1 MLVPYSWL
9 RDFAPFDLGAVE
21 LGRALDDLGMV
32 VEHMERVGE
41 GLDAVVVARV
51 LETRPHPGADKV
63 QLVDVDA
70 GDGEALQVVCGA
82 FNFSAGDLVPLAPV
96 GASLPNGMDIGR
108 RKVRGEWSNGML
120 CASDELGLGEDHSGI
135 MVLSTSAA
143 PGTPLVEALG
153 LTPDVVYDLDITAN
167 RPDAMSMAGVARDLA
182 AKLELPFTLP
192 EPVVTEGPTP
202 VGELTSIV
210 IEAPDLCPRFTARVI
225 QGVTIGP
232 SPAWVQARLT
242 LAGMRP
248 INNVVDASNY
258 VMLELGQPTHPYDR
272 DRLPGHGF
280 VVRKAGKGEVVVTLD
295 EVERT
300 LGDGDDC
307 LICDAEGTPV
317 GIGGIMGGAS
327 SEIDATTRD
336 VVLEAAY
343 FTPMV
348 IARTSKRI
356 NLRTEASARFERGVD
371 PEGIERA
378 SARFCELIGTG
389 TPARGL
395 LDARPVPY
403 EPRVVRTRVAR
414 VNGLL
419 GTELATD
426 EIAGLIAPIGFTST
440 EVEPGVLDVTV
451 PSWRPDVSIEVD
463 VTEEVGRHYGYAN
476 IAKTVPSSP
485 RAGHLSPY
493 QQMRRLVREV
503 MVGVGLDEAMNSPLV
518 GPEDHAKAGI
528 DGPVVEAA
536 NPMMREESVLRKSLL
551 PGLLKNLAFNA
562 AHRNPGAGLFE
573 VGNVFLP
580 PPPGQQLPDEAEH
593 VAAAVGG
600 ADAATAVT
608 IWRTLADA
616 LRLADP
622 ELEAATNC
630 GMHPGRTAVA
640 RVGEHILGFVGEVD
654 PAIAEAHAIEG
665 RVAWIE
671 LDMAAL
677 AAARRRSDELRPVSR
692 YPSSDID
699 LAFTVPDDVPAGA
712 VERTLREAGGDLLED
727 IRLFDVYRGEGI
739 EPGHRSVAYRMR
751 FCAQDRT
758 LTDAEVGEIRTRAIE
773 AVESAH
779 RAKLRG

>member
-9 RDFAPFDLGAVE
+9 RDFAPFDLDPVE

-32 VEHMERVGE
+32 VEHTERVGE
-41 GLDAVVVARV
+41 GLEAVVVARV
-51 LETRPHPGADKV
+51 LETRPHPDADKV

-82 FNFSAGDLVPLAPV
+82 FNFSAGDLVPLAPI
-96 GASLPNGMDIGR
+96 GAALPNGMEIAR

-135 MVLSTSAA
+135 MVLSVSAE
-143 PGTPLVEALG
+143 PGTRLIDALG
-153 LTPDVVYDLDITAN
+153 LQPDVVYDLDITAN

-182 AKLELPFTLP
+182 ARLKVPFTLP
-192 EPVVTEGPTP
+192 EPVVAEGEVT
-202 VGELTSIV
+202 VADLTSVV

-232 SPAWVQARLT
+232 SPDWMQGRLT

-280 VVRKAGKGEVVVTLD
+280 VVRRARSGEIVQTLD
-295 EVERT
+295 KVDRT
-300 LGDGDDC
+300 VGDGDDC
-307 LICDAEGTPV
+307 LICDAEGSPV
-317 GIGGIMGGAS
+317 GIGGIMGGGS
-327 SEIDATTRD
+327 SEIDENTHD

-378 SARFCELIGTG
+378 SARFCELVGSGQTAKGI
-389 TPARGL
+389 
-395 LDARPVPY
+395 LDVRPVPA
-403 EPRVVRTRVAR
+403 EPRVVRTRVAK

-419 GTELATD
+419 GTSLGQG
-426 EIAGLIAPIGFTST
+426 EIMGLIEPIGFTST
-440 EVEPGVLDVTV
+440 EVEPGVVDVTV
-451 PSWRPDVSIEVD
+451 PSWRPDVAIEVD

-476 IAKTVPSSP
+476 IPKTVPSSP
-485 RAGHLSPY
+485 RAGGLSPY

-503 MVGVGLDEAMNSPLV
+503 MVGLGLDEAMNSPLV
-518 GPEDHAKAGI
+518 GPEDHAKAGV

-536 NPMMREESVLRKSLL
+536 NPMMREESVLRRCLL
-551 PGLLKNLAFNA
+551 PGLLRNLAFNA
-562 AHRNPGAGLFE
+562 SHRNPAVGLFE

-580 PPPGQQLPDEAEH
+580 PPDGQQLPDEREYI
-593 VAAAVGG
+593 AAAMAGE
-600 ADAATAVT
+600 DATVAVAV
-608 IWRTLADA
+608 WRTVADA
-616 LRLADP
+616 LRLDAP
-622 ELEAATNC
+622 RLVEGGGPGL
-630 GMHPGRTAVA
+630 HPGRTAVA
-640 RVGEHILGFVGEVD
+640 WAGDVKLGVVGEVD
-654 PAIAEAHAIEG
+654 PWVLEGWGLEG
-665 RVAWIE
+665 RVAWVE
-671 LDMAAL
+671 LDMGRL
-677 AAARRRSDELRPVSR
+677 ATAPRRSDELRPVSR

-712 VERTLREAGGDLLED
+712 VERTLRETGGELLEEL
-727 IRLFDVYRGEGI
+727 RLFDVYRGEGI
-739 EPGHRSVAYRMR
+739 DAGNRSLAFRLR

-758 LTDAEVGEIRTRAIE
+758 LTDAEVGETRARAIE

-779 RAKLRG
+779 GAHLRG

>member
-9 RDFAPFDLGAVE
+9 RDFAPFDLSPAD

-32 VEHMERVGE
+32 VEHVAPVGE
-41 GLDAVVVARV
+41 GLAAVVVARV
-51 LETRPHPGADKV
+51 LATRPHPDADKV

-82 FNFSAGDLVPLAPV
+82 FNFSAGDLVPLAPI
-96 GASLPNGMDIGR
+96 GAQLPNGMEIAR
-108 RKVRGEWSNGML
+108 RKVRGEWSSGML

-135 MVLSTSAA
+135 MVLSSGE
-143 PGTPLVEALG
+143 PGMPLMEALG
-153 LTPDVVYDLDITAN
+153 IKPDVVYDLDITAN

-182 AKLELPFTLP
+182 AKLGLPFTLP
-192 EPVVTEGPTP
+192 EPALDEGGGVVTG
-202 VGELTSIV
+202 LTSIV
-210 IEAPDLCPRFTARVI
+210 VEAPDLCPRFTARVI

-232 SPAWVQARLT
+232 SPDWIQGRLT

-280 VVRKAGKGEVVVTLD
+280 VVRAARKGEVVKTLD
-295 EVERT
+295 DVERT
-300 LGDGDDC
+300 LGDGEDC
-307 LICDAEGTPV
+307 LICDADGNPV

-327 SEIDATTRD
+327 SEIDESTRD

-371 PEGIERA
+371 SEGIERA
-378 SARFCELIGTG
+378 SARFCELVGSGQTATG
-389 TPARGL
+389 I
-395 LDARPVPY
+395 LDVRAAPY
-403 EPRVVRTRVAR
+403 EPRLVRTRVAR

-419 GTELATD
+419 GTSLEQD
-426 EIAGLIAPIGFTST
+426 EIAALIEPIGFTST
-440 EVEPGVLDVTV
+440 EVEPGVLNVTV
-451 PSWRPDVSIEVD
+451 PSWRPDVAIEVD
-463 VTEEVGRHYGYAN
+463 VTEEVGRHYGYAR
-476 IAKTVPSSP
+476 IEKTVPSSP
-485 RAGHLSPY
+485 RAGGLNPY
-493 QQMRRLVREV
+493 QQTRRLLREV
-503 MVGVGLDEAMNSPLV
+503 MVGLGLDEAMNSPLV
-518 GPEDHAKAGI
+518 GPEDHAKAEI

-551 PGLLKNLAFNA
+551 PGLLKNLGFNA
-562 AHRNPGAGLFE
+562 AHRNTGVGLFE

-580 PPPGQQLPDEAEH
+580 PPAGQQLPEEAEH
-593 VAAAVGG
+593 LGAAVGG
-600 ADAATAVT
+600 ADAVTAVT

-622 ELEAATNC
+622 TLEAATNC
-630 GMHPGRTAVA
+630 GMHPGRTAQA
-640 RVGEHILGFVGEVD
+640 KVGEYVVGVVGEVD
-654 PAIAEAHAIEG
+654 PAVAEAHGLEAP
-665 RVAWIE
+665 VAWVE
-671 LDMAAL
+671 LDVGALFAAP
-677 AAARRRSDELRPVSR
+677 RRSDELKPVSR

-699 LAFTVPDDVPAGA
+699 LAFTVPDEVPAGA
-712 VERTLREAGGDLLED
+712 VEATLRDVGGELLED
-727 IRLFDVYRGEGI
+727 LRLFDVYRGQGI
-739 EPGHRSVAYRMR
+739 DDGSRSLAYRLR

-758 LTDAEVGEIRTRAIE
+758 LTDAEVGDIRARAIE

-779 RAKLRG
+779 KAHLRG